1 MNRFGRFGSE
11 VIKEGLGDD
20 CLVILIVLGMLY
32 FVCFSI
38 IIVYFLF
45 WFLLFK
51 MVGLMLIKGKFF
63 W

>member
-38 IIVYFLF
+38 IIEYFLF
-45 WFLLFK
+45 
-51 MVGLMLIKGKFF
+51 
-63 W
+63 